1 MWDTRE
7 LKGKGLSP
15 SKILGW
21 LLKYLTYWKKLQIL
35 NHLSLFNNEFSLRS
49 RCQQVE
55 FPLRTLSPSCKW
67 LPFCLSPHS
76 LSFVN
81 PCCLFVCL
89 NILLQKPSLKKISH
103 IDEGPPSGL
112 ILMQSPLW
120 RLCLQISHILGYQS
134 LGLQHTNCG
143 EHNSVHNL
151 HFLLMTLVVLG
162 KYVGPSISKQYN

>member
-1 MWDTRE
+1 MNLLKKNYMWDTRE

-103 IDEGPPSGL
+103 IDEGPPQWPHFNAVTSL
-112 ILMQSPLW
+112 KALSPNQSHFGVPEPRASTYKLW
-120 RLCLQISHILGYQS
+120 GTQFS
-134 LGLQHTNCG
+134 
-143 EHNSVHNL
+143 
-151 HFLLMTLVVLG
+151 
-162 KYVGPSISKQYN
+162 P